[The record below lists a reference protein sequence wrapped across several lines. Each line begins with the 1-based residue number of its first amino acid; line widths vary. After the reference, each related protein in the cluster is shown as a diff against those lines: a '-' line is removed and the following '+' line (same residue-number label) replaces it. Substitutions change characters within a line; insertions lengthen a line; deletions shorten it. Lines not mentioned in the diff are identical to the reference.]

1 MEGLAIGQSVEVKR
15 IFTRQDLFEYAEL
28 IGRTAGSQSSES
40 SEAGAQ
46 PRIPG
51 PLLGGMISYLLG
63 TKLPGPGT
71 MWLKQRFSYETPALA
86 GEELTARVVI
96 THLRPEKS
104 LVYLQAMCVNSS
116 GKVVCQGETLV
127 MYQKT
132 GA

>member
-15 IFTRQDLFEYAEL
+15 IFTRQDLIEYAEL
-28 IGRTAGSQSSES
+28 TGRTAGAPRPEASET
-40 SEAGAQ
+40 GTQ
-46 PRIPG
+46 PQVPG
-51 PLLGGMISYLLG
+51 PLLGGMISHLLG

-71 MWLKQRFSYETPALA
+71 MWLKQRFSFENPALT
-86 GEELTARVVI
+86 GEEITARVVI

-104 LVYLQAMCVNSS
+104 LVYLQALCVNSS